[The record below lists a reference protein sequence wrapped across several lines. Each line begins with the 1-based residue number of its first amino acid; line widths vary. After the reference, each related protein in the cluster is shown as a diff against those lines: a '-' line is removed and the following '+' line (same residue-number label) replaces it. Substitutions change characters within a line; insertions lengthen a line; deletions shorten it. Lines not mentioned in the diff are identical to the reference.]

1 MSKPISVARLKKN
14 IINNIE
20 AQKVLMRT
28 LPYQIKHEME
38 TLNNPKVIKGLQ
50 KRLDMVQNLSGDE
63 GFDDNNSV
71 VVAYEVYKMDQGF
84 VWNNGWVR
92 DEPRDSN
99 KKLIHPDGSHVFPEI
114 I

>member
-50 KRLDMVQNLSGDE
+50 KRLDMVQNLSGDLNE
-63 GFDDNNSV
+63 T
-71 VVAYEVYKMDQGF
+71 
-84 VWNNGWVR
+84 
-92 DEPRDSN
+92 
-99 KKLIHPDGSHVFPEI
+99 
-114 I
+114 

>member
-50 KRLDMVQNLSGDE
+50 KRLDMVQNLIGDL
-63 GFDDNNSV
+63 
-71 VVAYEVYKMDQGF
+71 
-84 VWNNGWVR
+84 NGT
-92 DEPRDSN
+92 
-99 KKLIHPDGSHVFPEI
+99 
-114 I
+114 